1 LEEAEIARFSS
12 FEDFS
17 KKYQLGKVW
26 LLLEKDF
33 TEEEV
38 LKMVT
43 DKIDEC
49 QMDII
54 VIDNNRYWLVNR

>member
-1 LEEAEIARFSS
+1 MEESEIVKFES

-33 TEEEV
+33 TEIEVHRMIEEK
-38 LKMVT
+38 LQ
-43 DKIDEC
+43 EC
-49 QMDII
+49 QMDI
-54 VIDNNRYWLVNR
+54 VFIDNNKYWLVNR